1 MAKPENLN
9 KYKTEGTKKKK
20 AAVQELL
27 SAIINMPERS
37 TERTGFKDVC
47 KVLFLR
53 AEK

>member
-9 KYKTEGTKKKK
+9 KYKMEGTKKK